1 MAGLPTFVDI
11 DGTLT
16 DLPTKMWGQ
25 VDRQRLQYLRDL
37 IRDGRE
43 IVLWTGGGTEYAKA
57 FAERYD
63 FAPAFCIGKPSLVV
77 DDNPTIRPAGRM
89 RIISPAEFF
98 GS

>member
-1 MAGLPTFVDI
+1 MPGLPTFVDI

-16 DLPTKMWGQ
+16 DLPTKKWGL
-25 VDRQRLQYLRDL
+25 VDRRRLQYLRDL

-43 IVLWTGGGTEYAKA
+43 IVLWTGGGTAYAKA
-57 FAERYD
+57 FAKRYD
-63 FAPAFCIGKPSLVV
+63 FEPAICIGKPSLVV